1 MIEYVNSLTPQEA
14 EELKRTIRDLMRQ
27 SCIIETKYDTD
38 RDCLKDNPRYR
49 VCMRHREFLTDY
61 FDIMAAP
68 WCSTPRTIFSS
79 LSGDGVGLEKFSE
92 TTTLLFC

>member
-49 VCMRHREFLTDY
+49 VR
-61 FDIMAAP
+61 
-68 WCSTPRTIFSS
+68 
-79 LSGDGVGLEKFSE
+79 SE
-92 TTTLLFC
+92 EHTSELQSQR